1 MDFLLLQINDSAFP
15 IGSYTQSFGL
25 ETYVQKGLITNKD
38 EAYNYLH
45 TLLHTQMLY
54 TDLLAIRLIYES
66 KTLESILNIESLINA
81 STPAR
86 ETREGM
92 QKIGLIFIKTLESM
106 KLDLPS
112 FFKAYIKDSIYPTHQ
127 SAYAVF
133 CKAMAISCKKSIQHY
148 AYAQISNTLT
158 NCVKLIPLSQYD
170 GQAILARLHADFNTI
185 YEKILELSEDEFC
198 NAFVHND
205 MQGMLHESLHSRL
218 YMS

>member
-25 ETYVQKGLITNKD
+25 ETYVQKGLVTNKD
-38 EAYNYLH
+38 EAHNYLQS
-45 TLLHTQMLY
+45 LLYTQMLY
-54 TDLLAIRLIYES
+54 TDLLAIKLIYES
-66 KTLESILNIESLINA
+66 ESLESILNIESLMNA
-81 STPAR
+81 SIPAR

-106 KLDLPS
+106 KLDLPP
-112 FFKAYIKDSIYPTHQ
+112 FFKAYIKDSKYPTHQ

-133 CKAMAISCKKSIQHY
+133 CKTMNIDFKKSMQHY
-148 AYAQISNTLT
+148 AYAQISNALT

-170 GQAILARLHADFNTI
+170 GQAILAKLHIDFNAI
-185 YEKILELSEDEFC
+185 YEKILELSEDDFC

-205 MQGMLHESLHSRL
+205 MQGMLHERLHSRL

>member
-45 TLLHTQMLY
+45 TLLYTQMLY

-66 KTLESILNIESLINA
+66 KTLESILNIESLMNA
-81 STPAR
+81 SIPAR

-106 KLDLPS
+106 KLDLPP
-112 FFKAYIKDSIYPTHQ
+112 FFKAYIKGSIYPTHQ

-133 CKAMAISCKKSIQHY
+133 C
-148 AYAQISNTLT
+148 
-158 NCVKLIPLSQYD
+158 
-170 GQAILARLHADFNTI
+170 
-185 YEKILELSEDEFC
+185 
-198 NAFVHND
+198 
-205 MQGMLHESLHSRL
+205 
-218 YMS
+218 